1 MVLSQKGRW
10 VTLSTS
16 VTNPIKQRLKKTILW
31 YTLIS
36 AFFFVGSR
44 IYEHFSFGETSAFM
58 HYLFLIP
65 LIGGALLVLLQ
76 LMVKGLSRLSLNLWN
91 SGVATLTAGALY
103 RGIVNLSG
111 RSTTMDQPYYY
122 LGVAFLALADQ
133 PLLCPQCLG
142 GKNKVKYL
150 ILKALIQLLWIRAFN
165 FNVVNFVSSTQTLR
179 TKKRLIRAR
188 ARKIPAT

>member
-1 MVLSQKGRW
+1 M
-10 VTLSTS
+10 STS

-31 YTLIS
+31 YPLIS

-58 HYLFLIP
+58 HYLFF
-65 LIGGALLVLLQ
+65 LQ
-76 LMVKGLSRLSLNLWN
+76 LIVKGFSRLSLNLWN

-122 LGVAFLALADQ
+122 LGVAFLALA
-133 PLLCPQCLG
+133 
-142 GKNKVKYL
+142 L
-150 ILKALIQLLWIRAFN
+150 ISLF
-165 FNVVNFVSSTQTLR
+165 FVRSVWVEKT
-179 TKKRLIRAR
+179 A
-188 ARKIPAT
+188 

>member
-1 MVLSQKGRW
+1 M
-10 VTLSTS
+10 TLSTS

-44 IYEHFSFGETSAFM
+44 IYEHFSFGETSTFM

-65 LIGGALLVLLQ
+65 LIGGALLVAMQ
-76 LMVKGLSRLSLNLWN
+76 LVVKGLSRLSLNLWN

-122 LGVAFLALADQ
+122 LGVAFLALA
-133 PLLCPQCLG
+133 
-142 GKNKVKYL
+142 L
-150 ILKALIQLLWIRAFN
+150 ISLF
-165 FNVVNFVSSTQTLR
+165 FVRSVWVEKT
-179 TKKRLIRAR
+179 A
-188 ARKIPAT
+188 

>member
-1 MVLSQKGRW
+1 M
-10 VTLSTS
+10 TLSIS

-31 YTLIS
+31 YILIS

-76 LMVKGLSRLSLNLWN
+76 LMVKGFSRLSLNLWN
-91 SGVATLTAGALY
+91 SGVATLTTGALY

-111 RSTTMDQPYYY
+111 RSTTMDQPY
-122 LGVAFLALADQ
+122 
-133 PLLCPQCLG
+133 
-142 GKNKVKYL
+142 
-150 ILKALIQLLWIRAFN
+150 
-165 FNVVNFVSSTQTLR
+165 
-179 TKKRLIRAR
+179 
-188 ARKIPAT
+188 

>member
-1 MVLSQKGRW
+1 M
-10 VTLSTS
+10 TLSIS
-16 VTNPIKQRLKKTILW
+16 VTNPIKKRLKKTILW
-31 YTLIS
+31 YTLLT

-65 LIGGALLVLLQ
+65 LIGGALLVVLQ
-76 LMVKGLSRLSLNLWN
+76 LVIKGLSRLTLNLWN

-122 LGVAFLALADQ
+122 VAGAFLVL
-133 PLLCPQCLG
+133 
-142 GKNKVKYL
+142 
-150 ILKALIQLLWIRAFN
+150 ALISIFFVRSVWVEKRA
-165 FNVVNFVSSTQTLR
+165 
-179 TKKRLIRAR
+179 A
-188 ARKIPAT
+188 

>member
-31 YTLIS
+31 YILIS

-65 LIGGALLVLLQ
+65 LIGGALLV
-76 LMVKGLSRLSLNLWN
+76 KGFSRLSLNLWN

-122 LGVAFLALADQ
+122 LGVAFLALA
-133 PLLCPQCLG
+133 
-142 GKNKVKYL
+142 L
-150 ILKALIQLLWIRAFN
+150 ISLF
-165 FNVVNFVSSTQTLR
+165 FVRSVWVEKT
-179 TKKRLIRAR
+179 A
-188 ARKIPAT
+188 

>member
-1 MVLSQKGRW
+1 MVLFQKGRW

-65 LIGGALLVLLQ
+65 LMGGALLVALQ
-76 LMVKGLSRLSLNLWN
+76 LVVKGLSRITLNLWN
-91 SGVATLTAGALY
+91 SAVATATAGALY

-111 RSTTMDQPYYY
+111 RSTPLDQPYYY
-122 LGVAFLALADQ
+122 VAGIFLALA
-133 PLLCPQCLG
+133 
-142 GKNKVKYL
+142 L
-150 ILKALIQLLWIRAFN
+150 ISIF
-165 FNVVNFVSSTQTLR
+165 FVRSVWVETTD
-179 TKKRLIRAR
+179 
-188 ARKIPAT
+188 

>member
-1 MVLSQKGRW
+1 M
-10 VTLSTS
+10 STS

-65 LIGGALLVLLQ
+65 LIGGALLVDGERLLSPEPQ
-76 LMVKGLSRLSLNLWN
+76 SLEFRSGYAHSWGPLPRDCQPLWSIYYNGSALLLPWSCLS
-91 SGVATLTAGALY
+91 
-103 RGIVNLSG
+103 
-111 RSTTMDQPYYY
+111 STSS
-122 LGVAFLALADQ
+122 DQ

-142 GKNKVKYL
+142 GENNLRSKTS
-150 ILKALIQLLWIRAFN
+150 
-165 FNVVNFVSSTQTLR
+165 VS
-179 TKKRLIRAR
+179 
-188 ARKIPAT
+188 